1 MQILD
6 ICNFLK
12 QKVKKLTQC
21 SVISASKYTTSN
33 LHKLESKIVFS
44 VSSSHETCCKQILVQ
59 PAGSFSYSRSS
70 HIGVVRSSSSSSSR
84 QKLVFSNEFSL
95 DVMQICF
102 SAFFSGEISN
112 SSSFFCV
119 KPWDEGRC

>member
-70 HIGVVRSSSSSSSR
+70 HIGVVRSASSSSR

-95 DVMQICF
+95 DVMQIANLF
-102 SAFFSGEISN
+102 L
-112 SSSFFCV
+112 SFFF
-119 KPWDEGRC
+119 GRDFEFLFIFLCQTLG